1 MRGVRGDSVLR
12 INLSTR
18 QTTRTQLPP
27 RLVEDYLGGRGFTSR
42 LLLEE
47 VGADVDPLAPENKVI
62 FATGPFTGTA
72 WPSSSRYTV
81 AAKSPLTGIL
91 GDANSG
97 GFWAVELKRAG
108 HDVVII
114 EGRSNEPIYLFIDDD
129 QVSFR
134 NAGEV
139 WGKDVITA
147 TDLIRK
153 ELGDPEVKVAC
164 IGQGGENLV
173 RFAAV
178 MNDYYRAAGRTG
190 MGAVMGSKNLKA
202 VAVRGTR
209 GVSPADM
216 ERFQRAVAVAFRKNM
231 DSPWL
236 RSFRDSGTAMLVDL
250 CAPLGIMSTRNF
262 STGVFPQWRDLS
274 PDAFRSRYRVSNGA
288 CANCINRC
296 DKRLLIKEGK
306 YRGIFGRA
314 PEYEAISAFGPR
326 CDISDLDAVVYAN
339 HLCNLYGLD
348 VMSAGGVIAFAIDL
362 FQAGLLSP
370 QETDG
375 RVLNWGDSDLLVSL
389 VEDIAF
395 RRGFGGLLAEG
406 ERRLAQHVGD
416 EAKAFET
423 DIKGLEM
430 VGGDLRG
437 QLEHALGWA
446 VASRG
451 CDHLRG
457 LANVVLF
464 GDRHTVEKVFGKEK
478 FPEILDSLSPKYKG
492 YIIKWS
498 EDFLSTVDALGLC
511 KYVTAY
517 PVFLPEDL
525 CEAYGALTGREV
537 TPDYLMRCGER
548 ITNVER
554 LFNLRQGLTAAD
566 DTIGRK
572 FKVPMPEGPAK
583 GIAVEIEPM
592 VAEYYRVR
600 QWSADGLP
608 TRAKLDEL
616 GLLDM
621 GLEVAEARGLSL
633 ARGRGES

>member
-1 MRGVRGDSVLR
+1 MKSVKGDTVLR
-12 INLSTR
+12 VNLSTGQSR
-18 QTTRTQLPP
+18 IEKLSPHF
-27 RLVEDYLGGRGFTSR
+27 VADYLGGRGFTSR
-42 LLLEE
+42 LMLEE
-47 VGADVDPLAPENKVI
+47 IGAEVDPLGPENKLF
-62 FATGPFTGTA
+62 FATGPFTGTS

-108 HDVVII
+108 YDALII
-114 EGRSNEPIYLFIDDD
+114 EGRSPEPVYLFIDDS
-129 QVSFR
+129 QVSLR
-134 NAGEV
+134 SARGI
-139 WGKDVITA
+139 WGKDFITA
-147 TDLIRK
+147 TDLIRE
-153 ELGDPEVKVAC
+153 ELGDPEIKVAG
-164 IGQGGENLV
+164 IGQAGENLV

-202 VAVRGTR
+202 IAVRGSQ
-209 GVSPADM
+209 GVRPADM
-216 ERFQRAVAVAFRKNM
+216 ERFQRAVAVAYQKNM
-231 DSPWL
+231 ASPWL
-236 RSFRDSGTAMLVDL
+236 RSFRDAGTAMLVDL

-262 STGVFPQWRDLS
+262 ASGVFPHWRKINAE
-274 PDAFRSRYRVSNGA
+274 AFRSRYRMTNGA
-288 CANCINRC
+288 CANCVNRC
-296 DKRLLIKEGK
+296 DKRLVVLEGQ
-306 YRGIFGRA
+306 YRGLFGRA

-326 CDISDLDAVVYAN
+326 CDIDDLDAIVYAN
-339 HLCNLYGLD
+339 HLCNLYGMD

-362 FQAGLLSP
+362 FQAGLLTP
-370 QETDG
+370 EETG
-375 RVLNWGDSDLLVSL
+375 GQVLKWGDPELLVNL
-389 VEDIAF
+389 VQDIAF
-395 RRGFGGLLAEG
+395 RKGLGDLLAEG

-416 EAKAFET
+416 AARELET

-430 VGGDLRG
+430 VGGDIRG

-464 GDRHTVEKVFGKEK
+464 GDRETVEKVFGREK
-478 FPEILDSLSPKYKG
+478 FPEILDSHSPKYKG
-492 YIIKWS
+492 YVINWC
-498 EDFLSTVDALGLC
+498 ENFLSAVDALGLC

-525 CEAYGALTGREV
+525 CEAYAALTGREV
-537 TPDYLMRCGER
+537 TPEYFMLCGER

-566 DTIGRK
+566 DIVGLK
-572 FKVPMPEGPAK
+572 FTKPMPEGPAK

-600 QWSADGLP
+600 HWDAQGVP
-608 TRAKLDEL
+608 TRAKLQEL
-616 GLLDM
+616 GLLDA
-621 GLEVAEARGLSL
+621 GLQVAEARGLTLSE
-633 ARGRGES
+633 GGKEN